1 MMIASLDNVLISTV
15 TGKLQ
20 TTIPARLARKRGIKT
35 GMRLEWIESGD
46 SRMISARIIPDPMAG
61 LREAQSIA
69 GKNKRAASK
78 LAREFEA
85 DRVWQRK
92 NGPAV

>member
-1 MMIASLDNVLISTV
+1 VAKVARASSAA
-15 TGKLQ
+15 KS
-20 TTIPARLARKRGIKT
+20 AHKRA
-35 GMRLEWIESGD
+35 L
-46 SRMISARIIPDPMAG
+46 

-78 LAREFEA
+78 LAGEFEA

-92 NGPAV
+92 NGPTV